1 MSTNILKKLVEQFAP
16 ETVKTQMKRI
26 EEAASAERQA
36 RFERL
41 AYEKAL
47 LDSLPRE
54 SAKGNGRGRLFGT
67 ETAVAC
73 IS

>member
-16 ETVKTQMKRI
+16 ETVKTQLKRI
-26 EEAASAERQA
+26 DEAASMEREA
-36 RFERL
+36 RSERL
-41 AYEKAL
+41 AYERAL
-47 LDSLPRE
+47 LESLPCE
-54 SAKGNGRGRLFGT
+54 STKGNGKGRLFGT

>member
-26 EEAASAERQA
+26 EEAASMERQG

-41 AYEKAL
+41 AYEKVL
-47 LDSLPRE
+47 LESLPRE
-54 SAKGNGRGRLFGT
+54 SAKGNGKGRIFDT